1 MIIVPMTEAMLPQ
14 VLLLEQQCF
23 SVPWSAQSFLSELRN
38 PACRWYAALEDGQV
52 LGYAGMQTVLDE
64 GSIGNIAVDATHR
77 RRGIADALLQALLQD
92 AEALSLAFLT
102 LEVREHNAAAI
113 RLYESRGFVPVGRR
127 KAYYS
132 HPTED
137 AILMTYYLRK
147 EEET

>member
-1 MIIVPMTEAMLPQ
+1 MTITIMTEAMLPQ
-14 VLLLEQQCF
+14 VLALEEQCF

-38 PACRWYAALEDGQV
+38 PACRWFAALEGERV

-64 GSIGNIAVDATHR
+64 GYIGNIAVDPLQR
-77 RRGIADALLQALLQD
+77 RKGIASALLDALLRE

-102 LEVREHNAAAI
+102 LEVREHNEPAI
-113 RLYESRGFVPVGRR
+113 RLYERSGFVPVGRR

-137 AILMTYYLRK
+137 ALLMTYYLRK
-147 EEET
+147 EETP